1 MRSGDGDWRA
11 ELVWSGLAVRVF
23 DLGRGIYGTLREE
36 CSGRFELFIS
46 LFGDRGRSD
55 EATNS

>member
-1 MRSGDGDWRA
+1 
-11 ELVWSGLAVRVF
+11 
-23 DLGRGIYGTLREE
+23 LREE